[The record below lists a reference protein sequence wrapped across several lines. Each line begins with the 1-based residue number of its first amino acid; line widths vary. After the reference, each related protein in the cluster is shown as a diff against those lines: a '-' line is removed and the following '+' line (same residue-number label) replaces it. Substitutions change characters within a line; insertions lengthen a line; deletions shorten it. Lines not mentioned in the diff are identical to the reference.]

1 MVVRRQHI
9 DVQVHTQ
16 ADAGAVYALLRD
28 GASWPTWSPID
39 SFELE
44 RTGAQETEG
53 IGAIRIYVRGRV
65 RGRDEIAEL
74 VLDRRFGYRH
84 LSGMPVSDYRGEVD
98 LQPDDRGT
106 EIRWRTS
113 FLPRRPGTGPLLRWG
128 IERFIRKCARG
139 LAAHA
144 ATRSAP
150 HR

>member
-16 ADAGAVYALLRD
+16 ADAGTVYALLRD

-44 RTGAQETEG
+44 RTGAQEAEG
-53 IGAIRIYVRGRV
+53 IGAI
-65 RGRDEIAEL
+65 
-74 VLDRRFGYRH
+74 
-84 LSGMPVSDYRGEVD
+84 
-98 LQPDDRGT
+98 
-106 EIRWRTS
+106 
-113 FLPRRPGTGPLLRWG
+113 LLRWG